1 MDAAA
6 RRSLPSLAPLA
17 TLATL
22 AVVLITAASVIVTLA
37 TPGNLDLVLSG
48 PPGQAL
54 VTWAAPDGPAWNAG
68 VRPGDTLVDGRLAV
82 RQAVGGSAL
91 VSLVFA
97 ATTPPTAF
105 LLAALG
111 LALAAL
117 GLLVLIRSAD
127 RVAGRTFWRMS
138 LLVGATLGVL
148 PAGYHGAWW
157 ALALTFVFLHLQAPA
172 ILEVALA
179 FPAPAAPPRPRLRAL
194 LWAPML
200 ALMLLYPLC
209 WWRPLPFFPP
219 VVDLAAALLA
229 GYLLVTGARIALVL
243 ARSRSYNAHRRAQV
257 GLVGL
262 GLAGGFAPFV
272 ALTMLPLVVAGQPLV
287 PADITILALFLLPMS
302 VGLAIARGEFLG
314 ITRLVQRRTLHA
326 LLGAGLLAVLSLSV
340 GLMVSVAA
348 HRWGWPEPATIAGT
362 SALVALLFVALRGA
376 LIPRAERLLLRDAYE
391 TPGTLLDLS
400 ADLAGAAPAEIGPLV
415 VTRLG
420 AILDLSIV
428 VLVTPDHYW
437 EHVHPRSATPDATRQ
452 AMVAQVRALLDAPP
466 REITSDGRVGA
477 LPVLIA
483 PIRDGPRAM
492 AVLCLGPKRGG
503 DRYTPQDRALLGALC
518 RHLAVLFGN
527 ERLRAE
533 LDAQLAAS
541 RRMATERQ
549 TLLDRV
555 VSAEEDERR
564 RIAALL
570 HDEAIQLGSEAA
582 RQLDDLLALPHLP
595 LDAHVRAA
603 GVAGLAGELVA
614 QLRHVAG
621 DLYPPPL
628 QTSGLVPAIE
638 ALLED
643 IERRGGPRCRL
654 EIDPLLERGDIDPRG
669 QAVLYRI
676 VREAVG
682 NSLRH
687 ACATTIQVGMSRT
700 DTRIRLCV
708 RDDGVG
714 FVRASTAALLAR
726 DHLGLALLEQRARE
740 LDGALEIK
748 TAPGQGTTIVVTV
761 PRRVP
766 ARDEATP

>member
-1 MDAAA
+1 M
-6 RRSLPSLAPLA
+6 PLA
-17 TLATL
+17 ILATL
-22 AVVLITAASVIVTLA
+22 AVVLITASSVIVALA
-37 TPGNLDLVLSG
+37 TPGSLDLVSSG
-48 PPGQAL
+48 PPGHAL
-54 VTWAAPDGPAWNAG
+54 VTWAAPDGPAWTAG
-68 VRPGDTLVDGRLAV
+68 VRPGDTLVDGRLAI
-82 RQAVGGSAL
+82 AGTHGGRASAPL
-91 VSLVFA
+91 AL
-97 ATTPPTAF
+97 ATTPPPTAF

-111 LALAAL
+111 LALTAL
-117 GLLVLIRSAD
+117 GLLVLIRRTD

-138 LLVGATLGVL
+138 VLVGAALGVL

-172 ILEVALA
+172 ILETALV
-179 FPAPAAPPRPRLRAL
+179 FPTPAAPPRPRHRAL

-219 VVDLAAALLA
+219 VVALAAALLA
-229 GYLLVTGARIALVL
+229 GYLLATGVRVALVL
-243 ARSRSYNAHRRAQV
+243 ARSRSYNAQRRAQV

-262 GLAGGFAPFV
+262 GIAGGFAPFV

-287 PADITILALFLLPMS
+287 PADITILALFLLPAS

-326 LLGAGLLAVLSLSV
+326 LLSVGLLAVLAL
-340 GLMVSVAA
+340 GAAAAANAVSR
-348 HRWGWPEPATIAGT
+348 RWGWPGSATIAGT
-362 SALVALLFVALRGA
+362 SMLVALLYVALRGA
-376 LIPRAERLLLRDAYE
+376 LLPRAERLLLRDSYE

-400 ADLAGAAPAEIGPLV
+400 ADLAGAAPAELGPLV

-420 AILDLSIV
+420 AILDLSIA
-428 VLVTPDHYW
+428 VLATPDHHW
-437 EHVHPRSATPDATRQ
+437 EHVHPRSAAPDATRQ
-452 AMVAQVRALLDAPP
+452 AMAQQARALLDAPP
-466 REITSDGRVGA
+466 SGVTSEGRVGA

-492 AVLCLGPKRGG
+492 AMLCLGPKRGG

-527 ERLRAE
+527 GRLRAE

-595 LDAHVRAA
+595 LDAHMRAA

-628 QTSGLVPAIE
+628 QTSGLAPAIE

-643 IERRGGPRCRL
+643 TERRGGPRCHL
-654 EIDPLLERGDIDPRG
+654 EIDPLLERGDIDPG
-669 QAVLYRI
+669 GEAVLYRI

-682 NSLRH
+682 NTLRH
-687 ACATTIQVGMSRT
+687 ARATTIRVGMARA
-700 DTRIRLCV
+700 DTRVRLCV

-714 FVRASTAALLAR
+714 FVRESTAALLAR
-726 DHLGLALLEQRARE
+726 DHLGLVLLEQRVRE
-740 LDGALEIK
+740 LDGALEIA
-748 TAPGQGTTIVVTV
+748 TAPGQGTAIAVTV
-761 PRRVP
+761 PRYVL
-766 ARDEATP
+766 ARDEAAS

>member
-1 MDAAA
+1 M
-6 RRSLPSLAPLA
+6 
-17 TLATL
+17 
-22 AVVLITAASVIVTLA
+22 
-37 TPGNLDLVLSG
+37 
-48 PPGQAL
+48 
-54 VTWAAPDGPAWNAG
+54 
-68 VRPGDTLVDGRLAV
+68 
-82 RQAVGGSAL
+82 
-91 VSLVFA
+91 
-97 ATTPPTAF
+97 
-105 LLAALG
+105 
-111 LALAAL
+111 
-117 GLLVLIRSAD
+117 
-127 RVAGRTFWRMS
+127 
-138 LLVGATLGVL
+138 L
-148 PAGYHGAWW
+148 PAGYHDAWW

-172 ILEVALA
+172 ILETALV
-179 FPAPAAPPRPRLRAL
+179 FPAPAAPLRPRLRLL

-200 ALMLLYPLC
+200 VLMPLYPLC

-219 VVDLAAALLA
+219 VIALAAALLTV
-229 GYLLVTGARIALVL
+229 YLLATGARVALVL
-243 ARSRSYNAHRRAQV
+243 ARARTYDPRRRAQV

-262 GLAGGFAPFV
+262 GLAGGFAPFA
-272 ALTMLPLVVAGQPLV
+272 ALTLLPLVVTGQPLV
-287 PADITILALFLLPMS
+287 PADLTILALLLLPAS

-314 ITRLVQRRTLHA
+314 ITRLVQRRTLHI
-326 LLGAGLLAVLSLSV
+326 LFGVGLLAALSLGV
-340 GLMVSVAA
+340 GVAA
-348 HRWGWPEPATIAGT
+348 NAATHRWGWPGSATVAGT

-376 LIPRAERLLLRDAYE
+376 LIPRAERLLLRDAYQ

-400 ADLAGAAPAEIGPLV
+400 ADLAATAPEGIGPLV

-428 VLVTPDHYW
+428 VLVTPDHHW
-437 EHVHPRSATPDATRQ
+437 EHVHPRSAIPDGTRQ
-452 AMVAQVRALLDAPP
+452 AMVAQARRLLDAPP
-466 REITSDGRVGA
+466 CGVTSGVRVGA

-483 PIRDGPRAM
+483 PVRDGPRAV
-492 AVLCLGPKRGG
+492 AVLCLGPKRSG

-518 RHLAVLFGN
+518 RHLAVLLGN
-527 ERLRAE
+527 RRLRAE

-541 RRMATERQ
+541 RRMAAERQ
-549 TLLDRV
+549 ALLDRV

-582 RQLDDLLALPHLP
+582 RQLDDLLALPHLA

-603 GVAGLAGELVA
+603 SVASLTGELVA

-628 QTSGLVPAIE
+628 QTSGLAPAIG

-654 EIDPLLERGDIDPRG
+654 EVDPALERGDIDPG
-669 QAVLYRI
+669 GEAALYRI

-682 NSLRH
+682 NTLRH
-687 ACATTIQVGMSRT
+687 ARATTLRVGLVRAGEQV
-700 DTRIRLCV
+700 RLCV

-740 LDGALEIK
+740 LGGEVEIV
-748 TAPGQGTTIVVTV
+748 TTPGQGTTVVVTV

-766 ARDEATP
+766 RRDEATP

>member
-1 MDAAA
+1 MDALA
-6 RRSLPSLAPLA
+6 RRSLPSLAPLTSRA
-17 TLATL
+17 TLAILATL

-48 PPGQAL
+48 PPGQAH

-68 VRPGDTLVDGRLAV
+68 VLPGDTLVDGRLAV
-82 RQAVGGSAL
+82 RQTSGGRAL

-97 ATTPPTAF
+97 AMTPPTAF

-111 LALAAL
+111 LALTAL
-117 GLLVLIRSAD
+117 GLLVLVRSAD

-138 LLVGATLGVL
+138 LFVGATLGVL

-172 ILEVALA
+172 ILEMALA
-179 FPAPAAPPRPRLRAL
+179 FPTPAAPPRPRRRAL

-200 ALMLLYPLC
+200 VLMLLYPLC

-219 VVDLAAALLA
+219 VVTLAAALLA
-229 GYLLVTGARIALVL
+229 GYLLATGGRVTLILV
-243 ARSRSYNAHRRAQV
+243 RSRSYDPQRRAQV

-326 LLGAGLLAVLSLSV
+326 LLGAGLLAVLSLGV
-340 GLMVSVAA
+340 GL
-348 HRWGWPEPATIAGT
+348 AGT

-376 LIPRAERLLLRDAYE
+376 LVPRAERLLLRDAYE

-400 ADLAGAAPAEIGPLV
+400 ADLASAAPAEIGPLV

-428 VLVTPDHYW
+428 VLVTPDHHW
-437 EHVHPRSATPDATRQ
+437 EHVHPRSVTPDATRQ
-452 AMVAQVRALLDAPP
+452 AMVAQVRALLDVPP

-492 AVLCLGPKRGG
+492 AALCLGPKRAG

-527 ERLRAE
+527 ARLRAE

-687 ACATTIQVGMSRT
+687 ACATTIQVGMART
-700 DTRIRLCV
+700 DTRIKLCV

-726 DHLGLALLEQRARE
+726 DHLGLVLLEQRVRE
-740 LDGALEIK
+740 LDGALEIA
-748 TAPGQGTTIVVTV
+748 TAPGQGTTVAVTV
-761 PRRVP
+761 PRRIP
-766 ARDEATP
+766 ERDEAAP